1 MLSERFN
8 AKSTIMNP
16 KQKTVSCPQCGSTF
30 MKRRKDQTYCK
41 DTCRKLTYQK
51 KDRAANPMN
60 SQSSQAKRRTNLE
73 FFDTALRLAERLY
86 TTPPHQR
93 LGFMKHL
100 IDTARSGD
108 KKLQDILTNQYLLR
122 DPNKEKSLY
131 YLRRP
136 TCYKTIAQAAD
147 AYCRKFWGASVANVV
162 KGIADEPEAGEVV
175 TDESSSPSYKSIPRD
190 PNVTLKASSPSI
202 KSTQSDQTQAQMV
215 ATKYTK
221 KAMSSSGIMRTMC
234 LQMADRAKAKGGDI
248 TWSDHL
254 IINDAASM
262 APRDLGFGMEL
273 HTPPK
278 LQRPQGLASRIT

>member
-147 AYCRKFWGASVANVV
+147 AYCRKFWGASVAN
-162 KGIADEPEAGEVV
+162 
-175 TDESSSPSYKSIPRD
+175 ESRALLTSLRQGKSLPTNRHH
-190 PNVTLKASSPSI
+190 
-202 KSTQSDQTQAQMV
+202 
-215 ATKYTK
+215 
-221 KAMSSSGIMRTMC
+221 
-234 LQMADRAKAKGGDI
+234 
-248 TWSDHL
+248 HL
-254 IINDAASM
+254 IRAFQ
-262 APRDLGFGMEL
+262 G
-273 HTPPK
+273 TPTLLLK
-278 LQRPQGLASRIT
+278 RHHHL